1 MFEARKFLARLPNRI
16 AVAFIC
22 TNLTLLFELFV
33 VYALPSGAETVCPVQ
48 PVLG

>member
-1 MFEARKFLARLPNRI
+1 
-16 AVAFIC
+16 
-22 TNLTLLFELFV
+22 LFELFV